1 MEAITSIGQD
11 LVSGVIVITIALAML
26 KWLLKKQID
35 DLFNSIKSTQKSV
48 VETKTEL
55 IEIIK
60 ENDKKTD
67 ERITKLEE
75 YTHQEIGNV
84 KDELNHIKG
93 DFATMF
99 VLREDFFRFGN
110 RVENKMQTMDQKMDK
125 LIIMVSERKGRDE
138 T

>member
-1 MEAITSIGQD
+1 MEMIASIGTELLSGA
-11 LVSGVIVITIALAML
+11 LVVTVALAML

-35 DLFNSIKSTQKSV
+35 DLLGSVSSTQKSV

-67 ERITKLEE
+67 ERIAKLEE

-110 RVENKMQTMDQKMDK
+110 GVENKMQTMDQKMDK
-125 LIIMVSERKGRDE
+125 LIMMVGERKGRDG

>member
-1 MEAITSIGQD
+1 MEMIASIGTD
-11 LVSGVIVITIALAML
+11 LLSGAFVVAVALAML

-35 DLFNSIKSTQKSV
+35 DLFSSVSSTQKSV

-67 ERITKLEE
+67 ERIAKLEE

-84 KDELNHIKG
+84 KEELNHIKG

-110 RVENKMQTMDQKMDK
+110 GVENKMQTMDQKMDK
-125 LIIMVSERKGRDE
+125 LIMMIGERKGSG

>member
-1 MEAITSIGQD
+1 MESIVSIGQD
-11 LVSGVIVITIALAML
+11 LFTVAVSAATIWAMF
-26 KWLLKKQID
+26 KWLLKKQIE
-35 DLFNSIKSTQKSV
+35 DLFNTMRSTQESV

-55 IEIIK
+55 VEIIK

-67 ERITKLEE
+67 ERIAKLEE

-84 KDELNHIKG
+84 KEELNHIKG

-110 RVENKMQTMDQKMDK
+110 GVENKMQTMDQKMDK
-125 LIIMVSERKGRDE
+125 LIIMVGERKGRDG

>member
-1 MEAITSIGQD
+1 MEMIASIGTD
-11 LVSGVIVITIALAML
+11 LISGALVVAVALAML

-35 DLFNSIKSTQKSV
+35 DLFSSVTSTQKSV

-55 IEIIK
+55 IGIIK

-67 ERITKLEE
+67 ERIAKLEE

-84 KDELNHIKG
+84 KEELNHIKG

-110 RVENKMQTMDQKMDK
+110 GVENKMQTMDQKMDK
-125 LIIMVSERKGRDE
+125 LIMMVGERKGRDG